1 LAEAGPEPPLR
12 GWVGWQCP
20 DSLPKVG
27 EASGS
32 IRSGAL
38 SVRRDRRSNAEQ

>member
-1 LAEAGPEPPLR
+1 VSRQLTE
-12 GWVGWQCP
+12 
-20 DSLPKVG
+20 DG